1 MVWTSRPPP
10 IHPSERRREDR
21 AQRTECMEDPSLRLR
36 QRETLPP
43 LQTSLDGYSPR
54 QPPPLHFRETE
65 TTDPSASVCVTA
77 PPRLQLNPHKLWFSK
92 QGWLSHAPPRPPGL
106 GLLAWPPA
114 YPQKGARGPVLTS
127 GHTLHPETE
136 SSGRGLGGEVGRRL
150 ERELSCAPHVRRRLP
165 QEEPQRGSGSP
176 RGDKWRRT
184 LCPGRKW
191 APAFLDGA
199 FAHLTHRKCPS
210 KGGHCAR

>member
-136 SSGRGLGGEVGRRL
+136 SSGRGLGGGGG
-150 ERELSCAPHVRRRLP
+150 
-165 QEEPQRGSGSP
+165 EETGARTQLRPARSQTASP
-176 RGDKWRRT
+176 RRASAWLWESQR
-184 LCPGRKW
+184 
-191 APAFLDGA
+191 
-199 FAHLTHRKCPS
+199 
-210 KGGHCAR
+210 